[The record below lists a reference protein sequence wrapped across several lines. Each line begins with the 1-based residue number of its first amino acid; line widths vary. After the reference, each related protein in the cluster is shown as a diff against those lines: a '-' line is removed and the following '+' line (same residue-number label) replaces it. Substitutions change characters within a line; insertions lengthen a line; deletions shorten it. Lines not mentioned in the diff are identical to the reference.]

1 MTRHNRKKGLGGK
14 KLRKQFGNTRGG
26 QSGDVL
32 ERRKKR
38 HKKYP
43 MQRSLM

>member
-1 MTRHNRKKGLGGK
+1 MMSKHNRKKGLGGK

-26 QSGDVL
+26 PSGNVL

-38 HKKYP
+38 ARKYP
-43 MQRSLM
+43 MQ